1 MKNSGFRSLPASAA
15 PGAAGSKHL
24 TVAKSVP
31 NLPIATSLVHRIG
44 ENAMLLRNGGRQ
56 SGPKLQ
62 LNMRPSFVKNRNS
75 LNKKTSMGSSASL
88 LVNDSFLYDTLPDT
102 VSQFHDVVYN
112 ENQ

>member
-1 MKNSGFRSLPASAA
+1 MKSSGFRSLPANLNL
-15 PGAAGSKHL
+15 KI
-24 TVAKSVP
+24 AKSVP

-44 ENAMLLRNGGRQ
+44 ENAGTLLRNGRAAKTA
-56 SGPKLQ
+56 PKL
-62 LNMRPSFVKNRNS
+62 LSRPSFVKNRNS
-75 LNKKTSMGSSASL
+75 LNKKTSMGGSSASL

>member
-15 PGAAGSKHL
+15 PSAAGSKHL

-56 SGPKLQ
+56 SGPKL
-62 LNMRPSFVKNRNS
+62 NRRPSFVKNRNS

-88 LVNDSFLYDTLPDT
+88 LVNDSFLYDTLLARY
-102 VSQFHDVVYN
+102 S
-112 ENQ
+112 